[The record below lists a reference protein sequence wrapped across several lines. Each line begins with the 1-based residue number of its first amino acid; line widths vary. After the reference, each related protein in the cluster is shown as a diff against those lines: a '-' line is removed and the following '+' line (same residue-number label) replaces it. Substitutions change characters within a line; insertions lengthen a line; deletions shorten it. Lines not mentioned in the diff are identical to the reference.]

1 MDWPKQARTAD
12 WESGVLRLDR
22 EKQFEVSELTMEIM
36 ERLATWYGIEV
47 FYASEG
53 AKQVRFSGILDR
65 NDSIKHCLKRMED
78 TGTIHFSVNERS
90 VTVYKN

>member
-36 ERLATWYGIEV
+36 E
-47 FYASEG
+47 F
-53 AKQVRFSGILDR
+53 
-65 NDSIKHCLKRMED
+65 M
-78 TGTIHFSVNERS
+78 
-90 VTVYKN
+90 